1 MHVQKCLCKFCSRVS
16 VFLETFTHN
25 MHMCTYTSWSNMPE
39 DRIVKI
45 GSGVNVGV
53 KITLSSYFGLKAV
66 TVMLF
71 SVRL

>member
-1 MHVQKCLCKFCSRVS
+1 
-16 VFLETFTHN
+16 
-25 MHMCTYTSWSNMPE
+25 MCTYTSWSNMPE